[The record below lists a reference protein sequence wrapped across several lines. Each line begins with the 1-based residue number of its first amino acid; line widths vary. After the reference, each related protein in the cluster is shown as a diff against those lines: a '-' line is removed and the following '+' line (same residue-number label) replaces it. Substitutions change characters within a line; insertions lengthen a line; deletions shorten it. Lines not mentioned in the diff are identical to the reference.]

1 MIFFVK
7 RERGKKE
14 KKGKY
19 RGKGKARE
27 MNEERR
33 KCWGEG
39 ERGEKKMEWGGVV
52 KGARDIE

>member
-33 KCWGEG
+33 KCWGRGRGGKRMEG
-39 ERGEKKMEWGGVV
+39 GDGVV

>member
-27 MNEERR
+27 MNEEKR
-33 KCWGEG
+33 KRMEG
-39 ERGEKKMEWGGVV
+39 DGVV
-52 KGARDIE
+52 KGARDME

>member
-39 ERGEKKMEWGGVV
+39 GTGY
-52 KGARDIE
+52 

>member
-39 ERGEKKMEWGGVV
+39 ERGKENGGGDGGD
-52 KGARDIE
+52 GARDIE